1 MAIYRGPGGAGDAN
15 SDITINLVTELT
27 QDAEAAQAAAAS
39 SASDA
44 ASSAAAALTSENNA
58 SPVNAI
64 VSEITTVAG
73 ISSDVTTV
81 AGIDTDV
88 TTVSGN
94 NANVTTVAGI
104 ASDVTTVATNN
115 TNVTTVAT
123 DIANVN
129 TTATNITNVNTV
141 AGISSDVT
149 AVVADA
155 TDIGTVATDLA
166 GSDTIGTVATN
177 IANVNTVAGISSD
190 VTAVVADQADIGTV
204 ATNIANV
211 NTVAGVST
219 DVTTVAGINADVTAV
234 AADATDIGTVATNI
248 ANVNT
253 VATNNTNVTTVATN
267 IADVQAAATNIA
279 DIQAVAD
286 EVAKVITVANDLNE
300 ATSEIDTV
308 AASIANVDTV
318 GTNIASVNNVSAN
331 IDSVNNFGDTYFVS
345 ATAPSSPTEGDLW
358 FDTTTQVMKVYTTS
372 GFANAGSSVNG
383 TSERQNYVVGTPSGA
398 YTGSTTVFPAT
409 YDAGYVDVYLNGVK
423 LVTGTDFTAT
433 NGTDITLTSA
443 ATSGDAV
450 NIIGYGTFELANFSI
465 NDANDVNTAGVT
477 DGQALI
483 YNSTS
488 GDFEAGDVSVDLSPY
503 APLASPALTGTPTAP
518 TATTGTNT
526 TQLATTAFVQTELGT
541 VTTDLVGDT
550 TPQLGG
556 NLDTNG
562 NDITFGDNDKAIF
575 GTGSDLQIYHDGSN
589 SFINDT
595 GTGNLIVRGV
605 NVTLQDSTTKQY
617 LSTNESTG
625 AATLFHN
632 SNAKLATT
640 STGVSVTGDLSVSGS
655 ISGAGKI
662 LQVVQAIDTVN
673 RSMTFSQDVWHTVPN
688 LTATITPSSA
698 SSKILMMAR
707 IFFEWDA
714 GDMWNLNY
722 APARGGSQFNISTTT
737 MSSPATNAQNRA
749 MGSVFSTENN
759 NDTFTTPEGIVF
771 STIDFPNT
779 TSATSYTVQMINTNN
794 GGSMYFNSTVSL
806 SNPNAVGMTS
816 EIILME
822 IGA

>member
-15 SDITINLVTELT
+15 SDITINLITELT
-27 QDAEAAQAAAAS
+27 QEAEGYKDASASSATAAAA
-39 SASDA
+39 
-44 ASSAAAALTSENNA
+44 SAAAALTSENNA

-94 NANVTTVAGI
+94 NTNVTTVAGI
-104 ASDVTTVATNN
+104 SSDVTTVATNN
-115 TNVTTVAT
+115 ANVTTVAT

-129 TTATNITNVNTV
+129 TTATNIADVNTV

-149 AVVADA
+149 AVAGDA
-155 TDIGTVATDLA
+155 TDIGTVATNLTTT
-166 GSDTIGTVATN
+166 DTIGTVATN
-177 IANVNTVAGISSD
+177 ITNVNTVAGISSD

-358 FDTTTQVMKVYTTS
+358 FDTTNNIMKVYTDS

-383 TSERQNYVVGTPSGA
+383 TSERQNYVVGTASGT
-398 YTGSTTVFPAT
+398 YDGSTTVFPAT

-423 LVTGTDFTAT
+423 LVVGTDFTAT
-433 NGTDITLTSA
+433 NGTSVTLSTA

-450 NIIGYGTFELANFSI
+450 NIIGYGTFELSNFSI
-465 NDANDVNTAGVT
+465 NDANDVSTSGVT

-488 GDFEAGDVSVDLSPY
+488 GDFEAGDVDALPDQTGNSGYFLTTDGSNASWGQVDLTPY
-503 APLASPALTGTPTAP
+503 APLASPALTGIPTAP
-518 TATTGTNT
+518 TASGGTNT
-526 TQLATTAFVQTELGT
+526 TQIATTAYVQGELSGIASDAITEGNSSVEVVDTGSGYITAITDGLERMRIDSSGRLLLGT
-541 VTTDLVGDT
+541 TTADIHTSSTEEGVELQEGRVHSNKSSGSAARFNR
-550 TPQLGG
+550 L
-556 NLDTNG
+556 TNDG
-562 NDITFGDNDKAIF
+562 TVVELRRS
-575 GTGSDLQIYHDGSN
+575 GTG
-589 SFINDT
+589 
-595 GTGNLIVRGV
+595 V
-605 NVTLQDSTTKQY
+605 
-617 LSTNESTG
+617 
-625 AATLFHN
+625 
-632 SNAKLATT
+632 
-640 STGVSVTGDLSVSGS
+640 GS
-655 ISGAGKI
+655 IDVSTSG
-662 LQVVQAIDTVN
+662 
-673 RSMTFSQDVWHTVPN
+673 
-688 LTATITPSSA
+688 
-698 SSKILMMAR
+698 
-707 IFFEWDA
+707 
-714 GDMWNLNY
+714 
-722 APARGGSQFNISTTT
+722 TTY
-737 MSSPATNAQNRA
+737 
-749 MGSVFSTENN
+749 
-759 NDTFTTPEGIVF
+759 
-771 STIDFPNT
+771 NT
-779 TSATSYTVQMINTNN
+779 TSDARLKTDIQPIADATDRLMQMNPVLHKWVADSEADAVVGFIAQEMQEIVPEAVS
-794 GGSMYFNSTVSL
+794 GDADSDEMMSMDYGRITPVLVAALQDAHKKIEELESRL
-806 SNPNAVGMTS
+806 AAV
-816 EIILME
+816 E
-822 IGA
+822 AK

>member
-81 AGIDTDV
+81 AGIDSDV

-94 NANVTTVAGI
+94 NSNVTTVAGI

-253 VATNNTNVTTVATN
+253 VATNNANVTTVATN

-308 AASIANVDTV
+308 ANSIANVDTV

-345 ATAPSSPTEGDLW
+345 ATEPSSPTEGDLW
-358 FDTTTQVMKVYTTS
+358 FDTTNQIMKVYTTS
-372 GFANAGSSVNG
+372 GFANAGSAVNG
-383 TSERQNYVVGTPSGA
+383 TSERQDYVVGTASGA
-398 YTGSTTVFPAT
+398 YDGSTTVFPAT
-409 YDAGYVDVYLNGVK
+409 YDAGYVDIYLNGVK
-423 LVTGTDFTAT
+423 LVVGTDFTAT

-443 ATSGDAV
+443 ATVGDEV
-450 NIIGYGTFELANFSI
+450 NIVAFGTFELANFSI
-465 NDANDVNTAGVT
+465 NDANDVNTGGVT

-518 TATTGTNT
+518 TASGGTNT
-526 TQLATTAFVQTELGT
+526 TQIATTAYVQGELSGIASDAITE
-541 VTTDLVGDT
+541 
-550 TPQLGG
+550 G
-556 NLDTNG
+556 N
-562 NDITFGDNDKAIF
+562 
-575 GTGSDLQIYHDGSN
+575 SSVEVV
-589 SFINDT
+589 DT
-595 GTGNLIVRGV
+595 GTGSVR
-605 NVTLQDSTTKQY
+605 VTVD
-617 LSTNESTG
+617 G
-625 AATLFHN
+625 AE
-632 SNAKLATT
+632 
-640 STGVSVTGDLSVSGS
+640 
-655 ISGAGKI
+655 
-662 LQVVQAIDTVN
+662 
-673 RSMTFSQDVWHTVPN
+673 
-688 LTATITPSSA
+688 TA
-698 SSKILMMAR
+698 R
-707 IFFEWDA
+707 FDA
-714 GDMWNLNY
+714 NGRL
-722 APARGGSQFNISTTT
+722 GIGT
-737 MSSPATNAQNRA
+737 SSPSTKAHIVDTNNSATNYLN
-749 MGSVFSTENN
+749 S
-759 NDTFTTPEGIVF
+759 D
-771 STIDFPNT
+771 
-779 TSATSYTVQMINTNN
+779 ATVLVTNN
-794 GGSMYFNSTVSL
+794 GTGDSVLKLEGNGSIIYGSGSSTLRFGDRQNERMRLDSSGNLKFNSGYGSAATAYGCRAWVNFNGTGTVAIRDSGNVSSITDNGPGIYTLNFSTSL
-806 SNPNAVGMTS
+806 VDSDYAIAAAGSSSDHQMSLIGIDGSSKVKSTSACKIRCRRNANSTEDESDVS
-816 EIILME
+816 VILLR
-822 IGA
+822 